1 MESSPTI
8 GLALSSEEHPAP
20 ELVELAVGAEQAGF
34 AFAMLS
40 DYYLPWTSAQGES
53 PFAWSVLGAI
63 ANATSRLRLGTGVTC
78 PLLRYHPTLVAQA
91 AATVATLAEGRFWL
105 GLGTGERLN
114 EHVIGVRWPPA
125 DVRLGMLE
133 EAVGVVRALWSG
145 DEVDHR
151 GAYFSVENARL
162 FSRPSEAVPI
172 LIAASGPQAAQVA
185 GRVGDGLIST
195 APDAQLVDG
204 YRTAGR
210 APDGPRVGQLTVCWA
225 DDEAEARATALRVWP
240 NAAIHGAASQ
250 ELARPEDFEALA
262 QSVTADQVAELV
274 VCGPDPAPYRRA
286 IDDFAAAGYDHVYL
300 HQVGKDQRGFLEFAA
315 RNLL

>member
-8 GLALSSEEHPAP
+8 GLALSSEEHPGP
-20 ELVELAVGAEQAGF
+20 ELVDIAVGAEQAGF

-40 DYYLPWTSAQGES
+40 DHYLPWTTAQGES

-63 ANATSRLRLGTGVTC
+63 ANATSKLRLGTGVTC

-91 AATVATLAEGRFWL
+91 AATVATLAERRFWL

-125 DVRLGMLE
+125 DVRLEMLE
-133 EAVGVVRALWSG
+133 EAVEVIRALWSG

-151 GAYFSVENARL
+151 GAYFTVENARL
-162 FSRPSEAVPI
+162 FSRPSEPVPI
-172 LIAASGPQAAQVA
+172 LIAASGPQAARVA
-185 GRVGDGLIST
+185 GRLGDGLVST

-204 YRTAGR
+204 YRAGGR
-210 APDGPRVGQLTVCWA
+210 APSGPRVGQVTVCWA
-225 DDEAEARATALRVWP
+225 EDEAEARATALRVWP

-250 ELARPEDFEALA
+250 ELSRPEDFEALA
-262 QSVTADQVAELV
+262 KGVTPDQVAELV

-286 IDDFAAAGYDHVYL
+286 IDEFAAAGYDHVYL
-300 HQVGKDQRGFLEFAA
+300 HQVGKDQRGFIEFAA